1 MVVQLPSAARAA
13 AVRRLLAVSAAALLV
28 LGGLVAS
35 GTFGAA
41 GAGGPAPVPRAHC
54 GPGSRPET
62 STQGRVPNADYKSGR
77 VKKGYTCNTVE
88 VGHQGS
94 SGGFK
99 TIRYTDAAGHVCAF
113 YDSTLT
119 VPRDAVS
126 NTLSGDGL
134 GVVVLDMTNPARPRK
149 TANLVSVGMISPH
162 ESLLVNAKRG
172 LLVGVMGTAVTAPG
186 ILDVYDVK
194 TDCRHPKLLSSSLN
208 GILGHES
215 GFSPDGRT
223 YYVAGVAGTLTAV
236 DLTNPRKPKVL
247 YKQGGVVYHGLRLS
261 NDGNTMYVAN
271 IGQPGLSGITGAGLR
286 VLDVSQIQARK
297 AQPKVPVL
305 STITWHNAS
314 IPQVDEPFTHN
325 GHHYVFEVDEFVD
338 LFTFR
343 GLTDLVHAPVGAARI
358 IDVQHPR
365 HPFVVSDVRLKVHQ
379 PDQRDGAQYKDPG
392 AQFPAQGYAAHYCGL
407 PTRVNPKIAGCSMI
421 LSGLRLFDIRDV
433 RHPKE
438 VAYFNKP
445 VPAVNKL
452 ALIPAI
458 GSWAMSQPA
467 WDLRHNTVWYTD
479 SNSGFY
485 VVRLTNGVQRLL
497 H

>member
-1 MVVQLPSAARAA
+1 MVVPSPRLNRA
-13 AVRRLLAVSAAALLV
+13 AVRRLLATVAVAALV
-28 LGGLVAS
+28 ATGGILAN
-35 GTFGAA
+35 GGA
-41 GAGGPAPVPRAHC
+41 GAVAGPASVPVAHC
-54 GPGSRPET
+54 GPGSKPET
-62 STQGRVPNADYKSGR
+62 STQGRVPRADYASGR
-77 VKKGYTCNTVE
+77 VRLGYSCNTVE

-99 TIRYTDAAGHVCAF
+99 TLRYTDAQGHTCAF

-119 VPRDAVS
+119 VPRDVVS

-134 GVVVLDMTNPARPRK
+134 GVVVLDMTHPAAPRK
-149 TANLVSVGMISPH
+149 TANLVSIGMISPH
-162 ESLLVNAKRG
+162 ESLLVNAERG
-172 LLVGVMGTAVTAPG
+172 LLVGVMGTALTAPG

-194 TDCRHPKLLSSSLN
+194 TDCRHPKLLSESLN

-236 DLTNPRKPKVL
+236 DLTNPRHPRIL
-247 YKQGGVVYHGLRLS
+247 WKQGGVVYHGLRLS
-261 NDGNTMYVAN
+261 DDGRRMYVAN
-271 IGQPGLSGITGAGLR
+271 IGRPGPGGITGAGLR
-286 VLDVSQIQARK
+286 ILDVSQIQDRRAN
-297 AQPKVPVL
+297 PKVSVL

-314 IPQVDEPFTHN
+314 IPQVAEPFTRN

-338 LFTFR
+338 LFSFK
-343 GLTDLVHAPVGAARI
+343 GLADIKHAPVGAARI
-358 IDVQHPR
+358 IDVQDAR

-379 PDQRDGAQYKDPG
+379 PDQRGGPQYGDPG
-392 AQFPAQGYAAHYCGL
+392 ANVPVQGYAAHYCGL
-407 PTRVNPKIAGCSMI
+407 PTRVNPKIAACSMI
-421 LSGLRLFDIRDV
+421 LSGLRFFDIRDV
-433 RHPKE
+433 RHPRE

-445 VPAVNKL
+445 VPKVNKA

-467 WDLRHNTVWYTD
+467 WDLARNEVWYTD

-485 VVRLTNGVQRLL
+485 VVKLTNGVQNLL
-497 H
+497 HR